1 MLPSDRSLLKRA
13 LALLTLSFRPV
24 TADIIYFTSGQA
36 QNREVRHARNTF
48 LPFIMP
54 PEKGHK

>member
-36 QNREVRHARNTF
+36 QNREVRHARRTLIFSTF
-48 LPFIMP
+48 L
-54 PEKGHK
+54 K